1 MADNETLLAYL
12 VPRLTKQVE
21 NAATD
26 ALGYI
31 INNSSRCLE
40 ALNDLI
46 RQNGFDVVPIVRVET
61 QVTYDDGSRPDMAGY
76 DDDNAVRLL
85 VEAKFRADLMANQ
98 ADGYLNLLPASEP
111 TVLLFIAPD
120 VRIETLWAKIDAQ
133 MRAAGIELEPLD
145 SSNRTITAAVI
156 GTEKRLL
163 LTSWRNL
170 LARMKAVAEDEVVRG
185 DIMQLQ
191 GLTESQDYEPFL
203 PVQAGEL
210 EPDFARR
217 MLGYIHLIDNV
228 VDGRGTIDGWMS
240 TQGFRATPQR
250 YGYGRYFRFPGVD
263 GEFWFGINHEQWA
276 KNGHT
281 PLWLNGDGRLE
292 FNMERIGKA
301 LDAQV
306 QGRWVPIYL
315 KTNVQYEEILDDV
328 IWQLRTIGGLVGTIA
343 S

>member
-1 MADNETLLAYL
+1 MAESDTLLAYL

-26 ALGYI
+26 ALAYI
-31 INNSSRCLE
+31 LNYSPQSLG
-40 ALNDLI
+40 ALNNLL
-46 RQNGFDVVPIVRVET
+46 QEGGFNIEQIAGVET
-61 QVTYDDGSRPDMAGY
+61 QVTYEDRSRPDMAGY
-76 DDDNAVRLL
+76 DKVNAVRLL
-85 VEAKFRADLMANQ
+85 VEAKFWADLMDNQ
-98 ADGYLNLLPASEP
+98 ANGYLGLLPNSGP
-111 TVLLFIAPD
+111 TALLFIAPD

-191 GLTESQDYEPFL
+191 GLTESQDSEPFL

-228 VDGRGTIDGWMS
+228 VDGRGTTDGWMS
-240 TQGFRATPQR
+240 TQGLRATPQW

-263 GEFWFGINHEQWA
+263 GDFWFGINHEQWS

-281 PLWLNGDGRLE
+281 PLWLNVDGRLE
-292 FNMERIGKA
+292 FNMERIGEA

-306 QGRWVPIYL
+306 QGRWVPIHL

-328 IWQLRTIGGLVGTIA
+328 IRQLRTIGGLVGTIA